1 MLKIVS
7 HDKLLEREFMV
18 HDKGCREYTHL
29 PKDETVRSL
38 KFHNKNLTLSM
49 RVFFAMSAYNNFL
62 EFFGIKLI

>member
-7 HDKLLEREFMV
+7 HGKLLEREFMV

-29 PKDETVRSL
+29 PKDETVRCL
-38 KFHNKNLTLSM
+38 KFHNKNVNTKYE
-49 RVFFAMSAYNNFL
+49 VFFTISAYNNFL